1 MRRQLVALSAA
12 MLMATLTAGCGSA
25 PSGSAREGT
34 EAADANARLGLAY
47 LEQGDYQRARTKLQR
62 ALEFAP
68 EHAEAHHYLAELYR
82 RLEEPDQARQH
93 YAAALEATP
102 EAPALNN
109 NVGVFRCEQGE
120 VDGAVEAFE
129 TAAADPVYQRRAR
142 ALANA
147 GQCLRG
153 AERPGEAAGYYR
165 RALRLDGAPHRL
177 LREMAAVQAERGEY
191 LSARGFLERYADR
204 VDEPGSE
211 ALELGIRIEE
221 ALGNPAGARD
231 YRRQLKESEHG

>member
-1 MRRQLVALSAA
+1 MRQWLPAL
-12 MLMATLTAGCGSA
+12 LTVLAILAAGCGSTNSREA
-25 PSGSAREGT
+25 SGAT

-47 LEQGDYQRARTKLQR
+47 LEQGDFQRARSKLRR

-68 EHAEAHHYLAELYR
+68 AHADAHHYLAELYR
-82 RLEEPDQARQH
+82 QLEEPDRARRH

-109 NVGVFRCEQGE
+109 NVGVFRCERGE
-120 VDGAVEAFE
+120 VDRAVEAFE

-153 AERPGEAAGYYR
+153 AGRPGEAADYYR
-165 RALRLDGAPHRL
+165 RALQLDGAPPRL

-191 LSARGFLERYADR
+191 LSARGFLGRYTDR
-204 VDEPGSE
+204 VSEPGME

-231 YRRQLKESEHG
+231 YRRQLKENEHG

>member
-1 MRRQLVALSAA
+1 MRQWLVALLTVLAI
-12 MLMATLTAGCGSA
+12 LTAGCGSTNSREAAGA
-25 PSGSAREGT
+25 P

-47 LEQGDYQRARTKLQR
+47 LEQGDHQRARSKLQR

-68 EHAEAHHYLAELYR
+68 DHADAHHYLAELYR
-82 RLEEPDQARQH
+82 RLDEPARARRH

-109 NVGVFRCEQGE
+109 NVGVFRCAQGRVE
-120 VDGAVEAFE
+120 GAVEAFE

-142 ALANA
+142 VLANA
-147 GQCLRG
+147 GQCLREAG
-153 AERPGEAAGYYR
+153 RPGEAAAFYR
-165 RALRLDGAPHRL
+165 RALQLDGAPPRL
-177 LREMAAVQAERGEY
+177 LREMAATQAERGEY
-191 LSARGFLERYADR
+191 LSARGFLQRYADR
-204 VDEPGSE
+204 VGEPGTE

-221 ALGNPAGARD
+221 ALGNPAGARN